1 MNESASNCDRPEL
14 VNLVC
19 SFHGTPTQIGVLL
32 HSILVSILGTFI
44 FISNSLTLAFYIKFK
59 NDCWNFLSFCTI
71 ELMAYNILLSLQ
83 CFTTAISDCFTY
95 LNTNTICLAKYCLSY
110 FTLLMIF
117 KVNFCMSLGR
127 LYQVRIGNIIILDT
141 FLLRTSVFIAP
152 PLISLFAFAPLFI
165 HESICDCFLVTSMP
179 GWYIISFNCI
189 CLSLA
194 LLTSVTYF
202 AIYRFVRCSVKS
214 SSARSQCDLSHTG
227 SCEFDATSQR
237 YSIRESIHQRL
248 TNLRKK
254 SQWSARNDKIQ
265 VLRLQTFLFFMMF
278 VSMLP
283 FFLLT
288 TYEVASGV
296 KKYGL
301 ISKIRVYFAM
311 MILVDGV
318 FKPLLFTYR
327 LEFMKKGYAKLFRM
341 KQTSPV
347 ADDINNNVN
356 VNTLE
361 GDNEVTN

>member
-1 MNESASNCDRPEL
+1 
-14 VNLVC
+14 
-19 SFHGTPTQIGVLL
+19 
-32 HSILVSILGTFI
+32 
-44 FISNSLTLAFYIKFK
+44 
-59 NDCWNFLSFCTI
+59 
-71 ELMAYNILLSLQ
+71 
-83 CFTTAISDCFTY
+83 
-95 LNTNTICLAKYCLSY
+95 
-110 FTLLMIF
+110 
-117 KVNFCMSLGR
+117 
-127 LYQVRIGNIIILDT
+127 
-141 FLLRTSVFIAP
+141 
-152 PLISLFAFAPLFI
+152 
-165 HESICDCFLVTSMP
+165 
-179 GWYIISFNCI
+179 
-189 CLSLA
+189 
-194 LLTSVTYF
+194 
-202 AIYRFVRCSVKS
+202 
-214 SSARSQCDLSHTG
+214 
-227 SCEFDATSQR
+227 
-237 YSIRESIHQRL
+237 
-248 TNLRKK
+248 
-254 SQWSARNDKIQ
+254 
-265 VLRLQTFLFFMMF
+265 MMF